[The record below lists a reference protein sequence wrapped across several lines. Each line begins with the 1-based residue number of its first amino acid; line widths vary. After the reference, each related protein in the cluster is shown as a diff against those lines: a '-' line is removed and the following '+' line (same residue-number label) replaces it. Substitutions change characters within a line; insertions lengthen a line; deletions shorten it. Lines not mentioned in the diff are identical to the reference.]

1 MRRISTSEL
10 NDAMVLAKPIYQGT
24 QLILERDM
32 AQLTKYINQLENLG
46 IYYVY
51 VKDEWSEDI
60 SIPDAVCEETREKCI
75 AAVSAIVERLK
86 KQGNFDVTVLD
97 DAIRSILNDI
107 FSQKDILSSLHHI
120 ASIDDDT
127 MIHCIN
133 TTIYCV
139 LIGKRQGLSSED
151 LMTLA
156 KGSILHDIGKVKL
169 NESILLKAAA
179 LTPDEYSHIKEHASF
194 GYALLKQNNQLP
206 EEARLIALQH
216 HERLDG
222 SGYPNGLKG
231 KEIHPYAQI
240 AAIADMYDALTTA
253 RCYRKSMSNQR
264 AYQILT
270 EDAAAGKLD
279 KKLVSHLFRHVAV
292 YPNGIIVYLSNGTH
306 GIVKEQNPGQP
317 FRPIVRIIDDTLGI
331 NNVNLYDLNLAE
343 HEELS
348 IKE

>member
-1 MRRISTSEL
+1 MRRISISEL

-24 QLILERDM
+24 RLILERDISN
-32 AQLTKYINQLENLG
+32 LTRYVQQLENLG
-46 IYYVY
+46 IFSVY
-51 VKDEWSEDI
+51 VKDAWSEDI
-60 SIPDAVCEETREKCI
+60 DIPDAVCEETREKCI
-75 AAVSAIVERLK
+75 SAVSAVVDRLK
-86 KQGNFDVTVLD
+86 RQGNFDVSILD
-97 DAIRSILNDI
+97 DAIRSILDDI
-107 FSQKDILSSLHHI
+107 FSSKDILSSLHHI
-120 ASIDDDT
+120 SSIDDDT

-139 LIGKRQGLSSED
+139 LIGKRQGLSKEQ

-156 KGSILHDIGKVKL
+156 KGAILHDIGKVDL
-169 NESILLKAAA
+169 NESILLKAAS
-179 LTPDEYSHIKEHASF
+179 LSPDEYSHIKEHSLF
-194 GYALLKQNNQLP
+194 GYSLLMQNAQLP

-279 KKLVSHLFRHVAV
+279 KKLVSHLFNHVAV

-317 FRPIVRIIDDTLGI
+317 FRPIVRIIDDTQGI
-331 NNVNLYDLNLAE
+331 DKVNLYDLNLAE
-343 HEELS
+343 HTELS